1 MATLADIQQRIE
13 TVRGKE
19 RNVILV
25 SGMCQVIV
33 TLVLVVLG
41 YFMLDFLFDLP
52 YGARWL
58 FALGGLSIVGYIFNR
73 ALIQELAKIH
83 DDDEIALRIESRNS
97 DLRGR
102 LISTLQLTRANDGA
116 HFVGSPELI
125 QALELETV
133 RMSEPLDFGKIINT
147 TLLKRL
153 AIAAILVLAVNGAL
167 IFTFPDYFAALGVRL
182 LNADA
187 RFPTKTRIKSIVLQR
202 VDGSS
207 GNVIPRGEE
216 LRVIVEVDETSLV
229 PKEPGT
235 LYFKTQG
242 KDQTVPVE
250 LTPMGGTTFKG
261 VLAKALESMTLR
273 VKLNDLLTDEQTIR
287 VLGRPEVNVGASGD
301 AISYTFPAYTGEKSV
316 PKEKFGGLTALT
328 GSTAAIR
335 FVSTKPLTSAALMR
349 DDGQK
354 FEFKKSEE
362 IKKETVEGKEVET
375 KLEWWSLDALTMDKS
390 GSFHMALIDTDGLNN
405 SQPPV
410 EYPIDARL
418 DAPPSVKL
426 HKPSRDATVTP
437 VAKINVQFSAR
448 DDWGLRCLWLVY
460 RIQKD
465 GDQEG
470 AGKVERAERKL
481 DGKKDIQPTIF
492 HWDLSTLGVKP
503 GDQVVFW
510 LEADDECTT
519 NDNVGARTRRTADGQ
534 TVDASAKLYSRSI
547 DVKLTVISKEEKAQ
561 EIQAEIERLIQQIAT
576 AKENQEELKMKLRI
590 LLEEMQKLKAAP

>member
-25 SGMCQVIV
+25 SGLCQVIV

-58 FALGGLSIVGYIFNR
+58 FALGGLSIVGYIFHR
-73 ALIQELAKIH
+73 ALILELAKIH

-102 LISTLQLTRANDGA
+102 LISTLQLTRANPGP
-116 HFVGSPELI
+116 HFIGSPELI

-153 AIAAILVLAVNGAL
+153 SIAAILVLAVNGAL
-167 IFTFPDYFAALGVRL
+167 IVTFPDYFAALGVRL

-187 RFPTKTRIKSIVLQR
+187 RFPTKTRVKSIVLQR
-202 VDGSS
+202 ADGTS
-207 GNVIPRGEE
+207 GDAIPRGEE
-216 LRVIVEVDETSLV
+216 LRVIVEIDETSFV
-229 PKEPGT
+229 PKEPGV
-235 LYFKTQG
+235 LYFKTLG
-242 KDQTVPVE
+242 KDLTVPIE

-261 VLAKALESMTLR
+261 VLSKALESMELTVR
-273 VKLNDLLTDEQTIR
+273 VNDYRSEPQTIR
-287 VLGRPEVNVGASGD
+287 VLGRPEVDVGASGE

-328 GSTAAIR
+328 GSTATIR
-335 FVSTKPLTSAALMR
+335 FVSTKPLTSATLLR
-349 DDGQK
+349 DDAQK
-354 FEFKKSEE
+354 FEFKKSVEM
-362 IKKETVEGKEVET
+362 KKEKVGEKEVET
-375 KLEWWSLDALTMDKS
+375 QVEWWTLDTLSMDKS
-390 GSFHMALIDTDGLNN
+390 GSFHMALVDTDGLTN

-437 VAKINVQFSAR
+437 VARINVQFSAR

-470 AGKVERAERKL
+470 AGKVERVERKL
-481 DGKKDIQPTIF
+481 DGKKDIQPTVF
-492 HWDLSTLGVKP
+492 QWDLATLSVKP

-519 NDNVGARTRRTADGQ
+519 NDNVGARTRRTSDGQ
-534 TVDASAKLYSRSI
+534 TVDAAAKLYSRSI
-547 DVKLTVISKEEKAQ
+547 DVKLTVISKEEKAL
-561 EIQAEIERLIQQIAT
+561 ELQAEVERLYQQLVT

-590 LLEEMQKLKAAP
+590 LLEEIQKLKAP